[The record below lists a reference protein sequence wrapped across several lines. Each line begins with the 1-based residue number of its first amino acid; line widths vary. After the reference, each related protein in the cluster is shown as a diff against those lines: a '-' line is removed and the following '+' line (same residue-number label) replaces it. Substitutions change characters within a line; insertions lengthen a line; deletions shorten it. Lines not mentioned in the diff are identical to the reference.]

1 MPGYSKKYY
10 LGVAILCIAVK
21 IVDDRGI
28 ESLKIMEI
36 D

>member
-1 MPGYSKKYY
+1 MTVVLKKP
-10 LGVAILCIAVK
+10 VADE

-36 D
+36 ESC